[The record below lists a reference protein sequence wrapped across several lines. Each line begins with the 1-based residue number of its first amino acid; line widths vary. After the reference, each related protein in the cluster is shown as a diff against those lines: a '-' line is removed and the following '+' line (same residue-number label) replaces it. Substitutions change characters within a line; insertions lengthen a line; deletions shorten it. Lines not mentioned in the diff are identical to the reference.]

1 MIDKTRE
8 NGRTREGGMDLG
20 ERGARKTTHLIEAT
34 NVAHR
39 EARVRVK
46 HMKTQRSG
54 GIGSRGRHKSVV
66 FVC

>member
-1 MIDKTRE
+1 M
-8 NGRTREGGMDLG
+8 GLG

-34 NVAHR
+34 NVAHG
-39 EARVRVK
+39 EARTRVK
-46 HMKTQRSG
+46 AHENPGIG